1 MKFNIQIT
9 VEEDKGCKP
18 IMIAPVIEDDEM
30 RVGEVVNFQLTSGE
44 KAQFMVQRVDED
56 GYLCMLVDCLPK
68 EYHMNREN
76 TNKGGY
82 NESDLRKLMQGEI
95 LDLFPAALRELMLP
109 FSNGDLLR
117 LPTEKEIFG
126 RNEYGKDEPESV
138 KQFELMKSRRNRI
151 AFRGKDEEWEWYWL
165 ANTVKDSAARFA
177 RVNTGGGAAC
187 SYASAAV
194 GVRPAFKIKNL

>member
-18 IMIAPVIEDDEM
+18 VMIAPVIEDDELH
-30 RVGEVVNFQLTSGE
+30 VGEVVDFQLTTGE

-68 EYHMNREN
+68 AYSMNKEN

-82 NESDLRKLMQGEI
+82 AESDLRKLLKGEI
-95 LDLFPAALRELMLP
+95 LDLFPADLRELMLP

-126 RNEYGKDEPESV
+126 KNEYGADEPESV
-138 KQFELMKSRRNRI
+138 NDNFCFAVKALSSVRRGQVVDTHFNI
-151 AFRGKDEEWEWYWL
+151 LLSTKL
-165 ANTVKDSAARFA
+165 K
-177 RVNTGGGAAC
+177 
-187 SYASAAV
+187 
-194 GVRPAFKIKNL
+194 